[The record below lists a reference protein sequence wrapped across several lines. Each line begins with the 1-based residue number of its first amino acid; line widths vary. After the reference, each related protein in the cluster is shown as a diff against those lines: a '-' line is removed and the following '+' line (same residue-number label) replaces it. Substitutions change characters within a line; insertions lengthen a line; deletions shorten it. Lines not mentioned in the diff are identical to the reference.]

1 MNRIRT
7 IAKAAAGAA
16 LALLLAGGALAAL
29 GSTAHA
35 QPTPPA
41 VFTGSVTI
49 NGQPAPAGTLIVAS
63 IGNTVCG
70 TTVVTT
76 PGQYTLQCSGGNVG
90 DTVTFTVDGH
100 PAGTGTWN
108 NTQLNTVDL
117 GVDIQEE
124 TPPAGTP
131 TATPTPRGP
140 DTGTGLAPSSGS
152 GSGSLAMLLAAGLA
166 LAGAGASGL
175 WALRRAR

>member
-1 MNRIRT
+1 MKRLRT

-16 LALLLAGGALAAL
+16 LALLLAGGALGAF
-29 GSTAHA
+29 GSTAQA
-35 QPTPPA
+35 QPVPPA
-41 VFTGSVTI
+41 VYTGSVTI

-63 IGNTVCG
+63 IGGNVCG

-76 PGQYTLQCSGGNVG
+76 PGQYVLQCSGGNVG

-117 GVDIQEE
+117 GVDIEEE
-124 TPPAGTP
+124 TPPA
-131 TATPTPRGP
+131 ATPTPRGP
-140 DTGTGLAPSSGS
+140 DTGTGLASGS
-152 GSGSLAMLLAAGLA
+152 ASAGGSGSLAMLLAAGLA

>member
-1 MNRIRT
+1 MKRLRT

-16 LALLLAGGALAAL
+16 LALLLAGGAPGAF
-29 GSTAHA
+29 GSTAQA
-35 QPTPPA
+35 QPVPPA
-41 VFTGSVTI
+41 VYTGSVTI
-49 NGQPAPAGTLIVAS
+49 NGEPAPAGTLVVAS
-63 IGNTVCG
+63 IGDTVCG

-76 PGQYTLQCSGGNVG
+76 PGQYTLQCSGGQPG

-100 PAGTGTWN
+100 AAGSAAWD
-108 NTQLNTVDL
+108 NTQLNNVDL
-117 GVDIQEE
+117 GVDIAEE

-166 LAGAGASGL
+166 LAAAGASGA
-175 WALRRAR
+175 WALRRTR